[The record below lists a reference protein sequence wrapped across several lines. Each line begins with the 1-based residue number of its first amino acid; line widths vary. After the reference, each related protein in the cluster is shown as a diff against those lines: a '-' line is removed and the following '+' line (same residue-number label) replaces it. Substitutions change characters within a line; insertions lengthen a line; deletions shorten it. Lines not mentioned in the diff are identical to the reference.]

1 MGDRMRPKQQ
11 PNARHDDLFRARLD
25 QIINMGHE
33 LVVLADKI
41 DWSWLDAELAE
52 SFSDRGRPAEPV
64 RFMLGMFLLKHT
76 YGLSDEQVWD
86 RWVFDPYFQYFTG
99 EEFFQHELPHERSGM
114 SHWRKRIGDK
124 LDILLAET
132 LRIAHDTGALR
143 KRDLARVTVDT
154 TVQPKNV
161 TFPTD
166 AKLLE
171 TAIQQL
177 GKLAKAHDV
186 PLRQSYPR
194 VAKRAAMM
202 AGRYAHAKQFKRMNG
217 RIKFLRT
224 RLGRI
229 IRDIRRKIDG
239 EAKLEEIF
247 AVALSKASQI
257 RWQKQRQRGWK
268 LYSWHAPETE
278 CIGKGKAHRPYEFG
292 VKVSLTTTNKRCK
305 GGQFILH
312 AKALPGN
319 PYDGH
324 TLKEVI
330 EETQALTGREIERA
344 YVDKG
349 YRGHDAPKPYRVFKS
364 GQKRG
369 VHGQI
374 KKELRRRSAIEAVIG
389 HCKTD
394 GHLDRNFLKGRLGDQ
409 INAVMS
415 AVGYNIRLILRW
427 LKHLLR
433 KILVRIIATLIFRS
447 AMKPA
452 C

>member
-1 MGDRMRPKQQ
+1 
-11 PNARHDDLFRARLD
+11 
-25 QIINMGHE
+25 
-33 LVVLADKI
+33 
-41 DWSWLDAELAE
+41 
-52 SFSDRGRPAEPV
+52 
-64 RFMLGMFLLKHT
+64 
-76 YGLSDEQVWD
+76 
-86 RWVFDPYFQYFTG
+86 
-99 EEFFQHELPHERSGM
+99 
-114 SHWRKRIGDK
+114 
-124 LDILLAET
+124 
-132 LRIAHDTGALR
+132 
-143 KRDLARVTVDT
+143 
-154 TVQPKNV
+154 
-161 TFPTD
+161 
-166 AKLLE
+166 
-171 TAIQQL
+171 
-177 GKLAKAHDV
+177 
-186 PLRQSYPR
+186 
-194 VAKRAAMM
+194 
-202 AGRYAHAKQFKRMNG
+202 
-217 RIKFLRT
+217 
-224 RLGRI
+224 
-229 IRDIRRKIDG
+229 
-239 EAKLEEIF
+239 
-247 AVALSKASQI
+247 VALSRATQI
-257 RWQKQRQRGWK
+257 RGQKQRQRGWK
-268 LYSWHAPETE
+268 LYSWQAPETE
-278 CIGKGKAHRPYEFG
+278 CIGKDKAHKPYEFG
-292 VKVSLTTTNKRCK
+292 VKVSLTTTNKRYK

-415 AVGYNIRLILRW
+415 AVGYNLRLILRW

-433 KILVRIIATLIFRS
+433 KILIRIIATLIFRS
-447 AMKPA
+447 AMKLA